1 MTPTLGNEKRS
12 GRRWGRVV
20 TLLVVAAA
28 AGGLVWYLEKS
39 PPPAPEEPVL
49 TPEAKAYTKNLQLSG
64 VQIKATENALG
75 QTLVEILGEITNA
88 GARPLALVELNC
100 VFYDINGQAI
110 YRERV
115 PIVRTRDGV
124 MQPGETRKFRLPFD
138 TVPEQWNQAMPQ
150 LVIARIVF
158 AD

>member
-1 MTPTLGNEKRS
+1 MTPTLGNEKRPA
-12 GRRWGRVV
+12 RRWGRLAVA
-20 TLLVVAAA
+20 LVLAAA

-64 VQIKATENALG
+64 VEIKATENALG
-75 QTLVEILGEITNA
+75 QTLVEILGQITNA
-88 GARPLALVELNC
+88 GERPLALVELNC

-124 MQPGETRKFRLPFD
+124 MQPGETRKFRLAFD
-138 TVPEQWNQAMPQ
+138 TIPDGWNQAMPQ

>member
-1 MTPTLGNEKRS
+1 MRS
-12 GRRWGRVV
+12 GRRWGRIAV
-20 TLLVVAAA
+20 LLVVAAA

-49 TPEAKAYTKNLQLSG
+49 TPEAKAYTKHLELSG
-64 VQIKATENALG
+64 VEIKATENALG
-75 QTLVEILGEITNA
+75 QTLVEILGQITNA
-88 GARPLALVELNC
+88 GQRALALVELNC
-100 VFYDINGQAI
+100 VFYDINGQEI

-138 TVPEQWNQAMPQ
+138 TIPDGWNQAMPK